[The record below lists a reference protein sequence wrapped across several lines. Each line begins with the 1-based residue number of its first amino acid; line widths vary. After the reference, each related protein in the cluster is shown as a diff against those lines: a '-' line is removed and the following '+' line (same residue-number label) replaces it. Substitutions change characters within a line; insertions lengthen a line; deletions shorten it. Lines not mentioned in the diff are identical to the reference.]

1 MESNLKYLQ
10 RESDQISF
18 RGSVVIYL
26 PNKKPAT
33 RNLLD
38 GILRLRK
45 NNQARCLDI
54 YIEKPN
60 KKTRHKPELRRA
72 VGLCNERAATLIIPE
87 IGQLTK
93 SLQFLAEITA
103 LDEREFYAISE
114 NRSKV
119 VMVSKVDISTLAM
132 ISVNIREEISFKTKL
147 RLQELKLQGIQ
158 LGAPDPQVG
167 LRVAHAASREY
178 ADDYARE
185 LMPQIQEIRALGYK
199 TLTAIAKML
208 NARKVETVKGGKFHP
223 TTVKNILTRA
233 KYL

>member
-1 MESNLKYLQ
+1 MQNYI
-10 RESDQISF
+10 REISDGITF
-18 RGSVVIYL
+18 RKRVVVYL
-26 PNKKPAT
+26 PNKKV
-33 RNLLD
+33 
-38 GILRLRK
+38 
-45 NNQARCLDI
+45 
-54 YIEKPN
+54 
-60 KKTRHKPELRRA
+60 KTRQLAQDVMNLDKHRVAKCIEWFIDKPTQQQKSKPELKRA
-72 VGLCNERAATLIIPE
+72 VRLANDRNADLLIPE
-87 IGQLTK
+87 LGNLGNN
-93 SLQFLAEITA
+93 LQFLSEITGLEA
-103 LDEREFYAISE
+103 KVFYAAIRPRDEILLS
-114 NRSKV
+114 R
-119 VMVSKVDISTLAM
+119 MDIETLA
-132 ISVNIREEISFKTKL
+132 ILSNNIRDVIRTKTKA